1 MRISDWS
8 SECAL
13 PISFLGPDAALAGP
27 HEDSQPTPSRCISR
41 HVHRDA
47 GQPALEFQPDNR
59 QLWLLERTDDR
70 GLSRK
75 PSRRSKHANRPPAL
89 RNPLAATPAPDA
101 LSLLPE
107 TDRRS
112 SGGEER
118 RGGKKGET

>member
-47 GQPALEFQPDNR
+47 GQPALEFPPDDR
-59 QLWLLERTDDR
+59 QLWLLERPDDR
-70 GLSRK
+70 SLSVK
-75 PSRRSKHANRPPAL
+75 PGRRSTKATRHAAKS
-89 RNPLAATPAPDA
+89 A
-101 LSLLPE
+101 
-107 TDRRS
+107 
-112 SGGEER
+112 ER
-118 RGGKKGET
+118 REGKGCVVQFRYQRWPYL